1 MTIRETTRVQLSA
14 QAEDFLERLAAE
26 LDVPPGRYEQAED
39 RYLSVANWLGRDAS
53 TLKDFSPDV
62 YVQGSFRLG
71 TPIRPVNGEEHYD
84 IDLVCELG
92 LSKDA
97 LTQKELKQRFGYEI
111 QLYAEAHS
119 MKNGMSEGRRCWT
132 LEYADDAQFHLDALP
147 ALPDGDRMGGLL
159 AGAEAD
165 PRWAQTAI
173 AISDNEH
180 PRYPHV
186 SRDWPRSNPKGYT
199 DWFRSRM
206 AESFKSRREGMA
218 LNIRANVEDI
228 PDYKV
233 KTPLQQAV
241 QLLKRHRDIMFADDP
256 DDKPISIIV
265 TTLTG
270 LSYDNDAHV
279 GHAVLAVLD
288 RMASHIEDRAGVAW
302 IANPSDS
309 SENFAD
315 RWQKYPRR
323 KTMFYRWL
331 AQAQADFA
339 ELAAHTGRDE
349 LATVAARLLGGS
361 VAVAAAKSNGG
372 AVSRLPF
379 GRRIS
384 ALWAGHKQQAPWP
397 QVKQGTVTIQEAL
410 VAQNGYRPQ
419 RFRSN
424 GPSLPKHA
432 KLTFKAKTDVPVPY
446 QVFWQ
451 VVNEGPEAAAVSGG
465 LRGGFDAGTV
475 EKGAITHQET
485 TLYAGSHTIE
495 CFIVKDGRY
504 LVARSG
510 AFVVNI
516 G

>member
-14 QAEDFLERLAAE
+14 QAADYLERLAAE

-92 LSKDA
+92 LSMDT
-97 LTQKELKQRFGYEI
+97 LSQQDLKERFGYEI
-111 QLYAEAHS
+111 QLYAEAHG
-119 MKNGMSEGRRCWT
+119 MKKGMSEGRRCWT

-147 ALPDGDRMGGLL
+147 ALPDGARMLGLL
-159 AGAEAD
+159 GDTEAD
-165 PRWAQTAI
+165 PRWVQTAI
-173 AISDNEH
+173 AITDNEH
-180 PRYPHV
+180 PRYLDV

-199 DWFRSRM
+199 NWFRSRM
-206 AESFKSRREGMA
+206 TESFKSRREGMA

-241 QLLKRHRDIMFADDP
+241 QILKRHRDIMFADDP
-256 DDKPISIIV
+256 DDKPISIII
-265 TTLTG
+265 TTLAG
-270 LSYDNDAHV
+270 LSYNNEAHV
-279 GHAVLAVLD
+279 GHAVLAILD
-288 RMASHIEDRAGVAW
+288 RMASHIEDRAGVTW
-302 IANPSDS
+302 IANPSDP

-339 ELAAHTGRDE
+339 ELAAHTGRDG
-349 LATVAARLLGGS
+349 LATVAARLLGSS
-361 VAVAAAKSNGG
+361 VATAAKSNGG
-372 AVSRLPF
+372 AVPRLPF
-379 GRRIS
+379 GRDIS
-384 ALWAGHKQQAPWP
+384 AFWARHKQQAPWP
-397 QVKQGTVTIQEAL
+397 QVRQGTVSLQEAWI
-410 VAQNGYRPQ
+410 VRNGYRRE

-424 GPSLPKHA
+424 GPDLPKHA
-432 KLTFKAKTDVPVPY
+432 KLTFKAKTDVPAPY

-475 EKGAITHQET
+475 ERGAITHQEA

-495 CFIVKDGRY
+495 CFIVKDGY

-510 AFVVNI
+510 AYIVNI

>member
-1 MTIRETTRVQLSA
+1 MTIRETTRLQLSA
-14 QAEDFLERLAAE
+14 QAADYLERLAAE
-26 LDVPPGRYEQAED
+26 LDVPPSRYEQAED

-71 TPIRPVNGEEHYD
+71 TPIRPVNGDEHYD

-97 LTQKELKQRFGYEI
+97 LSQKELKQRFGYEI

-147 ALPDGDRMGGLL
+147 ALPDGGRMPGPLGGV
-159 AGAEAD
+159 EAD
-165 PRWAQTAI
+165 PRWAQTVI
-173 AISDNEH
+173 AITDNEH
-180 PRYPHV
+180 PRYRHV
-186 SRDWPRSNPKGYT
+186 CPDWPRSNPKGYT

-206 AESFKSRREGMA
+206 AEIFKSRREGMA

-241 QLLKRHRDIMFADDP
+241 QLLKRHRDIMFADAP
-256 DDKPISIIV
+256 DDKPISIII
-265 TTLTG
+265 TTLAG
-270 LSYDNDAHV
+270 LSYDNEAHV
-279 GHAVLAVLD
+279 GHAVLAILD
-288 RMASHIEDRAGVAW
+288 KMARHIEDRSGVAW

-315 RWQKYPRR
+315 RWQKYPQR
-323 KTMFYRWL
+323 KTVFYRWL

-339 ELAAHTGRDE
+339 ELAANTGRNE
-349 LATVAARLLGGS
+349 LATVAARLMGDS
-361 VAVAAAKSNGG
+361 VAVAVAKSNGG
-372 AVSRLPF
+372 AISGLPF

-384 ALWAGHKQQAPWP
+384 ALWAQHKQQAPWL
-397 QVKQGTVTIQEAL
+397 QVKQGTVAIQEAL
-410 VAQNGYRPQ
+410 VTQNGYPPQ
-419 RFRSN
+419 RFRSD

-432 KLTFKAKTDVPVPY
+432 KLTFKAKTDVTAPY

-475 EKGAITHQET
+475 ERGAITRQET

-495 CFIVKDGRY
+495 CFIVKDRY

-510 AFVVNI
+510 AFIVNI